1 MLRAFD
7 PKQQDTVPAPWS
19 LTFDLR
25 ERETEW
31 TEENKARLIALVAAQ
46 QLSLPMAEMEARLE
60 ALMVMLPDLAGCI
73 PRLQPS
79 LLAALTSDLS
89 TTSSRLLGL
98 RELLPD
104 ANVSALVAARPQ
116 LLLQDTAEVQAS
128 VAALQQLLGVEHV
141 DRLVEVQPLFLVTEC
156 VQQVLGEIQR
166 LMPNANAAAL
176 LVSDPDWLL
185 RVQRGQQWLGLHP
198 DSQLGEQ
205 VDWQPPDGSS

>member
-1 MLRAFD
+1 MLC
-7 PKQQDTVPAPWS
+7 VPCP
-19 LTFDLR
+19 L
-25 ERETEW
+25 
-31 TEENKARLIALVAAQ
+31 AAG
-46 QLSLPMAEMEARLE
+46 R
-60 ALMVMLPDLAGCI
+60 I

-79 LLAALTSDLS
+79 LLAALTSDLN

-116 LLLQDTAEVQAS
+116 LLLQDTAEVQSS
-128 VAALQQLLGVEHV
+128 VTALQRLLGVEHV
-141 DRLVEVQPLFLVTEC
+141 DRCVWAVQFAGMHAAWTGTAESRNGTPATTAAVVSCMSVCRLVEVQPLFLVTEC
-156 VQQVLGEIQR
+156 VEQVLGEIQR

-205 VDWQPPDGSS
+205 VDWKPPEGSS